1 MDKLKLQTVYVP
13 VDQRNNTFR
22 GLERIHK
29 GGIGYM
35 HKQDNRIVLTPGEL
49 RTFSEELSLLAIQVM
64 PMTQEYLDKMISE
77 FLKSKGIEI

>member
-13 VDQRNNTFR
+13 ADQRNNTFQ

-49 RTFSEELSLLAIQVM
+49 LQFTREAVQASGTMSPEQ
-64 PMTQEYLDKMISE
+64 
-77 FLKSKGIEI
+77 FLKSKGVGV